1 VWPSGKAFALYFN
14 DFLKSVSHILKSFVV

>member
-14 DFLKSVSHILKSFVV
+14 NLLKSVSHILKSFVV